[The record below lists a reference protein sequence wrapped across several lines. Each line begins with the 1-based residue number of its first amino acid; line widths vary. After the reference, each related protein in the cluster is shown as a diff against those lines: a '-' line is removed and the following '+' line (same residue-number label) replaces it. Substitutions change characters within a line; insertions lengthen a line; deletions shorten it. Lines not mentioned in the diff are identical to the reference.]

1 MFSGLPGGS
10 SPEGPATTA
19 GCLFVTICTAV
30 AFSLLVG
37 LLWYTVSLIASGQ

>member
-19 GCLFVTICTAV
+19 GCLFVTITAAV
-30 AFSLLVG
+30 AFSLLFA
-37 LLWYTVSLIASGQ
+37 LLWYTASLISSGN